1 MHKRLS
7 LHLALGLLVVGL
19 VLTATGG
26 YGYIQ
31 ADAIEEGTKAVKALL
46 AFGGSLITASVIM
59 MALIVGA

>member
-1 MHKRLS
+1 MHKRFS
-7 LHLALGLLVVGL
+7 LHFALGLLVVGIAIT
-19 VLTATGG
+19 VTGG

-31 ADAIEEGTKAVKALL
+31 ADAIEEGTKAIKALL